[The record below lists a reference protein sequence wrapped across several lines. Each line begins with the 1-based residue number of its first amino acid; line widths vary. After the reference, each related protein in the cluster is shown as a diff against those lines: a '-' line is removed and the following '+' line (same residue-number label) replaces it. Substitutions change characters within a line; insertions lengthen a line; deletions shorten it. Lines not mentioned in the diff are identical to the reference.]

1 MHKLYNSDFQKGV
14 TKMVAQQP
22 PSLAPPAAVGNDA
35 RKILWN
41 ILEYSG
47 ILKNIFCSNKILE
60 DTNCHYPLLPLKR
73 KIRVHVQRTTLPQV
87 TARFIRASLRTT

>member
-47 ILKNIFCSNKILE
+47 ILKKNIL
-60 DTNCHYPLLPLKR
+60 
-73 KIRVHVQRTTLPQV
+73 
-87 TARFIRASLRTT
+87 

>member
-1 MHKLYNSDFQKGV
+1 MQLNFFMQKKKKANFQILYMYKLYNSDFQKGV

-22 PSLAPPAAVGNDA
+22 PSLAPPAVVGNDA

-47 ILKNIFCSNKILE
+47 ILKEYSVVIKYLKI
-60 DTNCHYPLLPLKR
+60 P
-73 KIRVHVQRTTLPQV
+73 
-87 TARFIRASLRTT
+87 TAIILCFL